1 MQQALLS
8 SAMCSQTGGSACC
21 LSVSTLQLT
30 MHQVRD
36 MLWDR
41 FKSRHS
47 HLLRTSVC
55 R

>member
-8 SAMCSQTGGSACC
+8 SAMCSQTGGSAC
-21 LSVSTLQLT
+21 LSVSTLQMT
-30 MHQVRD
+30 MHQGHD

-41 FKSRHS
+41 FKSRHP